1 MYRFGMFSNSTD
13 GTREAMYVQCN
24 IEEWSHNHCC
34 HQKTVSITYC
44 ECVFVT
50 LVTQHAKRVGHII
63 LSSVSCLAVPHF
75 STLSHKWHDFW
86 KNVTEHEMCVLI
98 FSATFI

>member
-63 LSSVSCLAVPHF
+63 LSSVACLTVPHF
-75 STLSHKWHDFW
+75 SALSHKWHDFW